1 MKKDDSEDL
10 AAIVA
15 GGAQR
20 PRLRYAI
27 IALTVLL
34 LAVGAW
40 FWYRHHQASQNMGP
54 VYQTEQVKR
63 GSLSIEVTATGN
75 LAPTNKV
82 SVGSELSGIVL
93 EVLAD
98 RNDQVKKGQVLAKL
112 DTTKLM
118 QTNASAKA
126 NLASAKARVV
136 QAEATLK
143 EAEAN
148 LARYEELLE
157 LSGGK
162 TPSKAE
168 MDTTR
173 ASHDRAM
180 ADLAAANAAVEASQA
195 SVRSNETD
203 LSKANIKSPIDGI
216 VLTRTVEP
224 GQTVAASFTAPELFV
239 IAESLNRMELQV
251 AVAEADIGRVE
262 KGQQASFTVDAWPER
277 NFKAGVTL
285 VAFGSKVTNNVVT
298 YDTELEVENEDLSLR
313 PGMTATADISVA
325 SVKDVLLVP
334 NTALR
339 FDPNKQVEEP
349 DDEKKSFAE
358 RLMPGS
364 PRRFFRGGGGNRRG
378 PRPPSA
384 GRQQSY
390 VWVLENGEPKQIA
403 VETGLTDGSLTEVSA
418 EGLSED
424 DRVITRADTVAP

>member
-27 IALTVLL
+27 IAITVLAL
-34 LAVGAW
+34 GVGSW
-40 FWYRHHQASQNMGP
+40 FWYRHYQESQNKGP
-54 VYQTEQVKR
+54 VYQTEEVKR
-63 GSLSIEVTATGN
+63 GSLSIEITATGN

-93 EVLAD
+93 DVLVD
-98 RNDQVKKGQVLAKL
+98 RNDQVKKDQVLARL

-118 QTNASAKA
+118 QTNASTKA
-126 NLASAKARVV
+126 NLASAKARAV

-148 LARYEELLE
+148 LARYEELLR

-173 ASHDRAM
+173 ASFDRAQ
-180 ADLAAANAAVEASQA
+180 ADLAAANAAVQASEA

-203 LSKANIKSPIDGI
+203 LSKADIKSPIDGI
-216 VLTRTVEP
+216 VLTRSVEP

-239 IAESLNRMELQV
+239 IAESLDRMELQV
-251 AVAEADIGRVE
+251 AVAEADIGRV
-262 KGQQASFTVDAWPER
+262 KTGQPASFTVDAWPER
-277 NFKAGVTL
+277 NFKAEVTL

-325 SVKDVLLVP
+325 SAENVLLVP

-339 FDPNKQVEEP
+339 FNPKKEEEAP
-349 DDEKKSFAE
+349 EEKKSFVQ
-358 RLMPGS
+358 RLMPGP
-364 PRRFFRGGGGNRRG
+364 PRRGGWGGGGGNRRG

-384 GRQQSY
+384 GREQSY
-390 VWVLENGEPKQIA
+390 VWILKDGEPKLIA
-403 VETGLTDGSLTEVSA
+403 VQTGLTDGNRTEVSG
-418 EGLSED
+418 EGLSEGD
-424 DRVITRADTVAP
+424 QVITRAETAAS